1 MSYLIKYNEG
11 KNEYLKI
18 TRGVSIDLVISMFSR
33 GKIIAD
39 LKHRNP
45 NRYPN
50 QRILV
55 LKIKGQAWAVPY
67 LLNKKD
73 REIFLKTMYP
83 SRVLTR
89 KFLY

>member
-18 TRGVSIDLVISMFSR
+18 TRGVSFDLVISMFNR

-39 LKHRNP
+39 LKHHNP

-67 LLNKKD
+67 VLNKED
-73 REIFLKTMYP
+73 GEIFLKTMYP

-89 KFLY
+89 KFL